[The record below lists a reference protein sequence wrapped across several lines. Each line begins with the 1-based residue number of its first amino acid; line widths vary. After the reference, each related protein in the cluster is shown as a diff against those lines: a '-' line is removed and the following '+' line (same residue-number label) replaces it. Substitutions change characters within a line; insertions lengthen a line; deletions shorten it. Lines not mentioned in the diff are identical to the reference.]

1 MSSIFKSALLV
12 SSVAALV
19 LFQFASAAPQ
29 DLGLGLSGG
38 YNDYGAGFDMGMYGG
53 PGGPGGADSG
63 NGNPT
68 YVPVSPVTIIPE
80 TDFIPIN
87 NVQPVVNV
95 LPVNVNDFS
104 WPPYYNDYPYGGGGA
119 YGGGAYGGGAYGGMY
134 GGGIGGMM
142 GGPF

>member
-1 MSSIFKSALLV
+1 MYSIFKSALLV
-12 SSVAALV
+12 SSVAALI

-29 DLGLGLSGG
+29 DVGLSGV
-38 YNDYGAGFDMGMYGG
+38 YEDYGTGSGMGMYRG
-53 PGGPGGADSG
+53 PGGPGGADYG
-63 NGNPT
+63 GGYPT
-68 YVPVSPVTIIPE
+68 HVPVSPVTIIPE

-104 WPPYYNDYPYGGGGA
+104 WPPYYNDYPYGGGG
-119 YGGGAYGGGAYGGMY
+119 YGGGAYGGIS
-134 GGGIGGMM
+134 GGGIGGGM

>member
-1 MSSIFKSALLV
+1 MFSIIKSALLV

-19 LFQFASAAPQ
+19 VFQFASAAPQ
-29 DLGLGLSGG
+29 DVGFGASLDDYGLGS
-38 YNDYGAGFDMGMYGG
+38 DMNAY
-53 PGGPGGADSG
+53 GGPGGADYG
-63 NGNPT
+63 GYPT
-68 YVPVSPVTIIPE
+68 QVPVSPVTIAPE

-104 WPPYYNDYPYGGGGA
+104 WPPYYNDYDFPYGGGV
-119 YGGGAYGGGAYGGMY
+119 YGGMLD
-134 GGGIGGMM
+134 GGM